1 MKTIFSILIISIFII
16 FGCSSSRSQ
25 NNEIN
30 IIKEANEIAIVLK
43 TKDLNKISKVC
54 TSQGLTSILDW
65 TDSLKNEKLV
75 TVIINKLSSNTLV
88 YSISK
93 NGSYRIGI
101 DEDDM
106 NDGDNVGDI
115 TIVIQNG
122 KARIDGY
129 MGGISIH

>member
-1 MKTIFSILIISIFII
+1 MKTILSILIISFFII
-16 FGCSSSRSQ
+16 IGCSSSRSQ

-43 TKDLNKISKVC
+43 TKDLNKIAKVC
-54 TSQGLTSILDW
+54 TEQGLTSILDW

-75 TVIINKLSSNTLV
+75 TVIINKLSSNTLI

-101 DEDDM
+101 DEKDM
-106 NDGDNVGDI
+106 TDGDNVGVI
-115 TIVIQNG
+115 IIVIQNG

-129 MGGISIH
+129 MGGTSIH